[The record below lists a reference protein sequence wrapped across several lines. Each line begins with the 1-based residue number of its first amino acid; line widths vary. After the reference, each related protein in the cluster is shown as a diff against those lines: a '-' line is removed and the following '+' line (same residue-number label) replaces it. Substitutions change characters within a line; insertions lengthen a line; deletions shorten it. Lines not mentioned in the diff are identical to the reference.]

1 MIIKQIIMELFDNKV
16 LKDKEYQSHK
26 VFPLLDSLIEFYNA
40 VYMMGP
46 NFITNGIMS
55 GLLNI
60 DNVVCGSLA
69 GTLDSIRIVL
79 KEGRIN
85 DAYALLRKYH
95 DGIIAVIY
103 VNVYIAENYSLNNIV
118 VEKIQDWVNNKQKL
132 PSTEKMMKVI
142 RKHKPLEDLEK
153 LFDFD
158 GLYHRIRRL
167 TNGNTHY
174 NKLYFMWLNNNM
186 IYNSNRIKE
195 LNNIYSCTLHLFIFH
210 FSYMYS
216 LNPHYMM
223 SSDYIDAL
231 DLDQQPEEL
240 SQYWVAPYVK
250 EVFEK
255 YIVRKQPTIAEY
267 LRTHLEMEL

>member
-1 MIIKQIIMELFDNKV
+1 MELFDNKV

-132 PSTEKMMKVI
+132 PSTEKMMNVI
-142 RKHKPLEDLEK
+142 RKYKPLEDLEK

-186 IYNSNRIKE
+186 IYNPNRIKE
-195 LNNIYSCTLHLFIFH
+195 LNKIYSCTLHLFIFH

-223 SSDYIDAL
+223 SLDYIDAL
-231 DLDQQPEEL
+231 DLNQQPEDG
-240 SQYWVAPYVK
+240 SQYWVASYVK
-250 EVFEK
+250 EVFDK
-255 YIVRKQPTIAEY
+255 YIVMKRPSIAEY
-267 LRTHLEMEL
+267 LKNHTCMEL

>member
-1 MIIKQIIMELFDNKV
+1 
-16 LKDKEYQSHK
+16 
-26 VFPLLDSLIEFYNA
+26 
-40 VYMMGP
+40 
-46 NFITNGIMS
+46 MS

-95 DGIIAVIY
+95 DGIIVVIY
-103 VNVYIAENYSLNNIV
+103 ANIYIAENYSIDNFV
-118 VEKIQDWVNNKQKL
+118 VERIQKWVKNKQKL
-132 PSTEKMMKVI
+132 PATEKMMKAI
-142 RKHKPLEDLEK
+142 RKHKPLEDLER

-158 GLYHRIRRL
+158 GLYYKIRRL
-167 TNGNTHY
+167 ANGNTHY
-174 NKLYFMWLNNNM
+174 NKLYYLWLNNNM
-186 IYNSNRIKE
+186 VYNPIRIKE
-195 LNNIYSCTLHLFIFH
+195 LNNLYFCTSHLFIFH
-210 FSYMYS
+210 FAYMYS

-231 DLDQQPEEL
+231 DLGMQPEDE
-240 SQYWVAPYVK
+240 SKYWVAPYVK

-255 YIVRKQPTIAEY
+255 YVVIKRPDIAEY
-267 LRTHLEMEL
+267 MRNNTEMRL

>member
-1 MIIKQIIMELFDNKV
+1 MELFDNKV

>member
-1 MIIKQIIMELFDNKV
+1 MGLFDNKV
-16 LKDKEYQSHK
+16 SEDKEYQSHG
-26 VFPLLDSLIEFYNA
+26 VFSLLDSLIEFYNA
-40 VYMMGP
+40 VYMLGP
-46 NFITNGIMS
+46 TFITHGIVS
-55 GLLNI
+55 GILNV
-60 DNVVCGSLA
+60 DSVVCGSLA
-69 GTLDSIRIVL
+69 GTLNSVKVVL
-79 KEGRIN
+79 KEGRVN

-132 PSTEKMMKVI
+132 PSTEKMLNVI
-142 RKHKPLEDLEK
+142 RKYKPLEDLEK

-174 NKLYFMWLNNNM
+174 NKLYYLWLNNNM
-186 IYNSNRIKE
+186 IYNPNRIKE
-195 LNNIYSCTLHLFIFH
+195 LDNIYSYTLHLFIFH

-231 DLDQQPEEL
+231 DMSLQPEDG

-255 YIVRKQPTIAEY
+255 YVVIKRPDIADY
-267 LRTHLEMEL
+267 IKNNTEMKL